1 MLRLSLALFMTLATL
16 VNLGC
21 SNNSKTTL
29 SAPSQI
35 IGEIQLYTFS
45 PDQQN
50 SLRDAQPF
58 ILPLSTTVKEAL
70 DRLGRHLAK
79 SYFSKTYANEATD
92 IDFEVL
98 SIAEISSKAR
108 AFRIA
113 VINMIDTNRDAMGCF
128 FQGSTGGQTTFCM
141 LAATFMQP
149 HLNPPLLD
157 GIAVFYNGEILPVL
171 DHIDLSGVLV
181 PNPYKHLAK
190 QAIRRT
196 EREAT
201 LPRSSGVT

>member
-1 MLRLSLALFMTLATL
+1 MLRLSLTLFITLATL

-21 SNNSKTTL
+21 SNNSNTTL
-29 SAPSQI
+29 SSPSQI
-35 IGEIQLYTFS
+35 IGEVQLYTFS

-58 ILPLSTTVKEAL
+58 ILPPSTPVKEAL
-70 DRLGRHLAK
+70 DNLGRHLAK

-98 SIAEISSKAR
+98 SIAEISSKVR
-108 AFRIA
+108 PFRIA

-157 GIAVFYNGEILPVL
+157 GLILLYNGEMLPEL
-171 DHIDLSGVLV
+171 DHIDLTGILIPRPVE
-181 PNPYKHLAK
+181 HIAK
-190 QAIRRT
+190 RAIHSTPRKDVQAGQGR
-196 EREAT
+196 A
-201 LPRSSGVT
+201 